1 LIAARNGSTV
11 TLMRR
16 RSASRSLVVLLAV
29 LALGTAAAPD
39 RSAAV
44 TIVECNGARPT
55 NPDPDSTQ
63 YEIGENK
70 AVQTVLGI
78 MCLPADH
85 TVSSSDVDW
94 GDGTSSPP
102 LITYVEANGGTRQA
116 WITGA
121 GAHSYPRATCP
132 RGFCH
137 STFTVSATVT
147 DDQTGEGFPLR
158 ARIEVVPVLD
168 VITLAPVRAHAHRL
182 FRGQV
187 ATVHTG
193 GFRFLHEM
201 SARLNWD
208 DGTSSRARVSGGG
221 RDYTFRA
228 SHLWRAPGTYNVALV
243 VRDGFTGERTLR
255 YLRAHVAE
263 H

>member
-1 LIAARNGSTV
+1 MRGHSAFP
-11 TLMRR
+11 TL
-16 RSASRSLVVLLAV
+16 AVVLGAF
-29 LALGTAAAPD
+29 ALGTAVGPE

-102 LITYVEANGGTRQA
+102 LINYVETNGGTRQA
-116 WITGA
+116 WITGV
-121 GAHSYPRATCP
+121 GTHSYPRATCP

-137 STFTVSATVT
+137 STFRVSATIT
-147 DDQTGEGFPLR
+147 EDQTGQVFRLR
-158 ARIEVVPVLD
+158 AHVEVVPVVD
-168 VITLAPVRAHAHRL
+168 VITLTPPRAHAHRL
-182 FRGQV
+182 FRRV
-187 ATVHTG
+187 IARVHTG
-193 GFRFLHEM
+193 GLRFLHEM
-201 SARLNWD
+201 SARLSWD
-208 DGTSSRARVSGGG
+208 DGTSSRARVSGRGQ
-221 RDYTFRA
+221 DYIFRG
-228 SHLWRAPGTYNVALV
+228 SHRWRAPGTYNVALV

-255 YLRAHVAE
+255 YLRAHVAK